1 MKATADMID
10 TVNTLKYPEH
20 QSQWLDVMGVVRWQA
35 TGALEGESAVANAT
49 DTDTDALSSIDAN
62 AAQVSAPIDAPTSTA
77 ALPDALDVPAAV
89 AAADYCVLGA
99 AALTAQEAYLLAG
112 MMLSVGAERAV
123 YAYVADDLLE
133 SVLETGL
140 AALPQVTMYAL
151 SAAHWRGLNDIP
163 NTVALVALGAA
174 VYETQW
180 VLPTL
185 EELMAEPLKKREAWQ
200 VLKKIKLSKA

>member
-35 TGALEGESAVANAT
+35 TGALEGESAVVNAT